1 MPGKHRIIPNQAR
14 IYTIENDTGDL
25 SMNSINVKSA
35 NLSLCQRL
43 NYSKL
48 TRCCKKCLPIDNPA
62 IFAFKTLFLWW
73 LVCFCLLHYKQ
84 HLKHWAQSVIAN
96 KKASWGPRF
105 KYETAGCEARML
117 PLCYATFALLSN
129 HCWDWPLVPQHTR
142 CRKLSKHGFV
152 FAEKFGPK
160 KFRPLLPFL
169 KKRSL
174 LQKFLETVQ
183 LFLQWGH
190 SQI

>member
-1 MPGKHRIIPNQAR
+1 MLNLCFEIVFDFNIEDCQTRCSWFDYFIRDLMLLVCFKDWANFVMPMCISFKCLEN
-14 IYTIENDTGDL
+14 IESFQTKPGFTQVKMIL
-25 SMNSINVKSA
+25 ATLVWIQSLVKSA

-117 PLCYATFALLSN
+117 PLC
-129 HCWDWPLVPQHTR
+129 
-142 CRKLSKHGFV
+142 
-152 FAEKFGPK
+152 
-160 KFRPLLPFL
+160 
-169 KKRSL
+169 
-174 LQKFLETVQ
+174 
-183 LFLQWGH
+183 
-190 SQI
+190 